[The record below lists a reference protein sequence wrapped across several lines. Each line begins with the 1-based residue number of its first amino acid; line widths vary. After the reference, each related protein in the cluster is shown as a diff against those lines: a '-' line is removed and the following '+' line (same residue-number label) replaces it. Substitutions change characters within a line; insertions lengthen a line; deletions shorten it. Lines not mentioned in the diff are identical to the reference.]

1 MRPTREMWVITRLVF
16 LIITLNSGYNGTR
29 RCDKYLRNPYIIAD
43 NQETKMDDFFQK
55 VTTMQDPFKKLAS
68 YIPGFGG
75 YVERQNRRDADKLL
89 RDTVARRFE
98 EQWKRA
104 SQLQEEMVG
113 SGMIAYVDDMEKA
126 AIQLRTFIDRITNA
140 PRGYSG
146 LFDAVK
152 INEKELEAIYQ
163 FDAAFFDLAEQIV
176 RANDNVE
183 ASMGDESALPAAIR
197 NLTTLARLANE
208 TYNKRSEA
216 VTGSN

>member
-1 MRPTREMWVITRLVF
+1 
-16 LIITLNSGYNGTR
+16 
-29 RCDKYLRNPYIIAD
+29 
-43 NQETKMDDFFQK
+43 MDDFFQK
-55 VTTMQDPFKKLAS
+55 VTSMQDPFKKLAS

-126 AIQLRTFIDRITNA
+126 AIQLRTFIDRISTA

-163 FDAAFFDLAEQIV
+163 FDAAFFDLAEQV
-176 RANDNVE
+176 ARANDNVE
-183 ASMGDESALPAAIR
+183 ASMGDEAALPAAIR
-197 NLTTLARLANE
+197 NLTSLARLANE
-208 TYNKRSEA
+208 TYNKRSEV
-216 VTGSN
+216 VTGSK